1 MNRIVAASAALLA
14 TTALAQA
21 GGLDRNQ
28 LGTGILFETGT
39 YVELGYSSVSPS
51 VSGVLEVAPIASGDI
66 APTYGFATLGYHHD
80 LSDGLSFSLI
90 VDSPYGADV
99 AYPTGGAYP
108 FAGSRAQVRSQQ
120 VTLAL
125 RYELSGNTS
134 VYGGLRALRAQA
146 NDVYVTAPSGGGF
159 SYRLDAKTDTTLG
172 YMIGGAYEIPEIA
185 LRVAMT
191 YFSEIKL
198 DFAGLEGIAPGAN
211 VPAASIPVT
220 GAGGG
225 AANFSVTMPQSILLE
240 AQSGIAEGTLLFGS
254 VRWTNWDGFSIV
266 PGRYPPGG
274 TGALV
279 SYTDDVLTWNLG
291 IGRRI
296 NENLALSA
304 SVSHEAEQGGFSGNL
319 GPTDGRTSIGLGAE
333 YTMGAMTIAGGVQ
346 YSMIGNAQTEG
357 ATAGTV
363 LANFNDNSAT
373 AVGIRIGYQF

>member
-146 NDVYVTAPSGGGF
+146 NDVYVTTPSGGGF

>member
-1 MNRIVAASAALLA
+1 MNRIAAASAALLA

-198 DFAGLEGIAPGAN
+198 DFAGLEGIA
-211 VPAASIPVT
+211 
-220 GAGGG
+220 
-225 AANFSVTMPQSILLE
+225 
-240 AQSGIAEGTLLFGS
+240 
-254 VRWTNWDGFSIV
+254 
-266 PGRYPPGG
+266 
-274 TGALV
+274 
-279 SYTDDVLTWNLG
+279 
-291 IGRRI
+291 
-296 NENLALSA
+296 
-304 SVSHEAEQGGFSGNL
+304 
-319 GPTDGRTSIGLGAE
+319 
-333 YTMGAMTIAGGVQ
+333 
-346 YSMIGNAQTEG
+346 
-357 ATAGTV
+357 
-363 LANFNDNSAT
+363 
-373 AVGIRIGYQF
+373 